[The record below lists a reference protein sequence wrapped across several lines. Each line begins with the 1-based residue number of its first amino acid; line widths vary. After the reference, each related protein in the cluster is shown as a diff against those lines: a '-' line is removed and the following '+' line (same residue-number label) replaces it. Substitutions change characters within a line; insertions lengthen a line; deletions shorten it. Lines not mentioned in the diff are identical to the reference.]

1 MYSKFTNSRRV
12 LVADDDPVMR
22 QLVTRL
28 IEKEGYEPIVCDDG
42 REALHLLK
50 LDAGFGGA
58 IFDMMM
64 PYLHGLELIRF
75 MRTERRL
82 RRIPAMMI
90 TSEQDLKLMVNSYSS
105 GATLFLT
112 KPFSPE
118 HFQLNLRLLLSNE
131 TRAVPLKAA

>member
-1 MYSKFTNSRRV
+1 MMNVFPNSRRV

-28 IEKEGYEPIVCDDG
+28 VEKEGYEPVVCDDG
-42 REALHLLK
+42 REALYLLK
-50 LDAGFGGA
+50 LDAGFSGV

-82 RRIPAMMI
+82 MRIPAMMI
-90 TSEQDLKLMVNSYSS
+90 TSEQDLKLMANSFST
-105 GATLFLT
+105 GATLFLP

-131 TRAVPLKAA
+131 TRSVPLKAA